1 MSHATKEELIGR
13 ISEEVRGCRLC
24 ALSEGRLNPVV
35 GEGSLDSPVVF
46 VGEGPGRKEDET
58 GRPFVGSAGRLL
70 DTLLSHIGL
79 GRSEVY
85 ITNVVKCRPPGN
97 RRPKSGE
104 VRSCTPYLDEQLA
117 VISPRVIAPMG
128 NSATSHMLR
137 RFGLGRAS
145 IGEIHGRPFEVEAPW
160 GRAVLFPLYH
170 PAAVLYNRGLEAEL
184 IEDFE
189 SLKELLGSG
198 GPR

>member
-1 MSHATKEELIGR
+1 LSHAPKEELIGR
-13 ISEEVRGCRLC
+13 VSEEVSGCRLC
-24 ALSEGRLNPVV
+24 ALSEGRLKPVV
-35 GEGSLDSPVVF
+35 GEGSLDSLVVF
-46 VGEGPGRKEDET
+46 VGEGPGRKEDES
-58 GRPFVGSAGRLL
+58 GRPFVGSAGKFL
-70 DTLLSHIGL
+70 DKLLSHIGL
-79 GRSEVY
+79 DRSDVY

-97 RRPKSGE
+97 RRPKSVE
-104 VRSCTPYLDEQLA
+104 VRSCTPYLDEQLV
-117 VISPRVIAPMG
+117 VISPRVIASMG

-145 IGEIHGRPFEVEAPW
+145 IGEIHGRLFEVEAPW
-160 GRAVLFPLYH
+160 GRVVLFPLYH

-189 SLKELLGSG
+189 SLKALLGSG

>member
-70 DTLLSHIGL
+70 DKLLSHIGL
-79 GRSEVY
+79 DRSEVY

-104 VRSCTPYLDEQLA
+104 VRSCTPYLDEQLT

-137 RFGLGRAS
+137 TFGLGRSS
-145 IGEIHGRPFEVEAPW
+145 IGEIHGRPLEAEAPW

>member
-1 MSHATKEELIGR
+1 MSQAPKEELIR
-13 ISEEVRGCRLC
+13 RVSEKVRGCHLC

-58 GRPFVGSAGRLL
+58 GRPFVGSAGKLL
-70 DTLLSHIGL
+70 DQLLARIGL
-79 GRSEVY
+79 DRSEVY

-104 VRSCTPYLDEQLA
+104 IRTCAPYLDEQLA
-117 VISPRVIAPMG
+117 AISPRVVAPMG
-128 NSATSHMLR
+128 NSAAAHLLR
-137 RFGLGRAS
+137 RYGLGRAS
-145 IGEIHGRPFEVEAPW
+145 IGEIHGRALDAEAPW

-184 IEDFE
+184 TGDFE
-189 SLKELLGSG
+189 SLGGLLGSG

>member
-70 DTLLSHIGL
+70 DKLLSHIGL
-79 GRSEVY
+79 GRSKVY

-117 VISPRVIAPMG
+117 IISPRGIAPMG

-184 IEDFE
+184 IEDFK

>member
-1 MSHATKEELIGR
+1 
-13 ISEEVRGCRLC
+13 
-24 ALSEGRLNPVV
+24 
-35 GEGSLDSPVVF
+35 
-46 VGEGPGRKEDET
+46 
-58 GRPFVGSAGRLL
+58 
-70 DTLLSHIGL
+70 
-79 GRSEVY
+79 VY
-85 ITNVVKCRPPGN
+85 ITNVVKCRPPRN

-117 VISPRVIAPMG
+117 VISPQVIAPMG

-160 GRAVLFPLYH
+160 GRVVLFPLYH

-189 SLKELLGSG
+189 SLKDLLGSG